1 MSIKIES
8 SEPLVSVV
16 IPTYNRPEYLKQ
28 AISSAVNQTFHNI
41 EIIVC
46 DNCSDVSPQPIVE
59 VFQDERIRFCRNSQ
73 NIGMVANIINGFLM
87 ARGKYVAS
95 LHDDDMWEPD
105 FLAKLVPP
113 LEANSDLAV
122 AFCDHYVI
130 KADGQIDEKL
140 TEACS
145 RTWKRAN
152 LKAGIHQPFYQIA
165 IENMS
170 IATANAAVIRK
181 DVVDWAAFPLEVGGF
196 YDLYINY
203 LCSRSGLGAYYNP
216 EKLTRY
222 REHELTDTLT
232 DNPQINI
239 RKAKNHIFCY
249 EQFMQDVRIKELH
262 PHFQQ
267 RLIEAHHYLGMNL
280 LKAGQP
286 EEAYT
291 HFWYVLQ
298 KRKLSP
304 RTIASILLTFSKT
317 LLLSKFVS
325 VKGYVT
331 AERKATSG

>member
-1 MSIKIES
+1 MSSSIELT
-8 SEPLVSVV
+8 EPLVSVV

-28 AISSAVNQTFHNI
+28 AIASAVNQTFKNI

-46 DNCSDVSPQPIVE
+46 DNCSDISPQPIVE
-59 VFQDERIRFCRNSQ
+59 AFQDERIRFCRNSH
-73 NIGMVANIINGFLM
+73 NIGMVANIINGFVI
-87 ARGKYVAS
+87 AKGKYVAS

-113 LEANSDLAV
+113 LEANSDLAL

-130 KADGQIDEKL
+130 KADGQIDDKL
-140 TEACS
+140 TQECS
-145 RTWKRAN
+145 KTWKRAD
-152 LKAGIHQPFYQIA
+152 LTAGIHQPFYKIA

-170 IATANAAVIRK
+170 VATANAAVIRK
-181 DVVDWAAFPLEVGGF
+181 DVVDWQAFPLEVGGF

-203 LCSRSGLGAYYNP
+203 LCSRSGLGAYYTP

-232 DNPQINI
+232 DNAQINI

-249 EQFMQDVRIKELH
+249 EHFMQDTRLKELY

-267 RLIEAHHYLGMNL
+267 RLIEANQYLGMSL

-286 EEAYT
+286 ESARP
-291 HFWYVLQ
+291 HFWYVWQ
-298 KRKLSP
+298 KKKLSV
-304 RTIASILLTFSKT
+304 RAIAALLFSFIYSLLINTFI
-317 LLLSKFVS
+317 S